1 MTKDDQIEDLKEIEV
16 TEEMEGFRTEA
27 SVVETAVA
35 EAYFATGMG
44 KRDVAYRK
52 ELAIRVQKYSDKID
66 DLHEEIGNLQ
76 DEVAHLNKLLEVV
89 TLVATKQPFDIKWGN
104 LDN

>member
-16 TEEMEGFRTEA
+16 TEEMERTEA
-27 SVVETAVA
+27 SVVEAAVA
-35 EAYFATGMG
+35 EAYFATERG
-44 KRDVAYRK
+44 KRDIAYRK
-52 ELAIRVQKYSDKID
+52 ELAIRAQKYSDKID

-89 TLVATKQPFDIKWGN
+89 TLVATNQPFDIKWGN